1 MGYIPFIRSNLRFLC
16 FGFFLVF
23 VGNYGQTFFISV
35 FGGELRQAFSLDHT
49 QYSFYYSLATLI
61 SGFSLMLIGGRLD
74 TSSLRQFTIWV
85 LVGTLAATLV
95 MATAVS
101 VWMLF
106 LGFLMIRFCGQGLTG
121 HTAFTSMA
129 RYYDANRGKAIS
141 TAAMGMPVGELI
153 LPLAA
158 AASIAAFGW
167 RETWL
172 ILAALLVCIFVPVI
186 LWSLGDARV
195 SQPIEQA
202 SASASPSQGKSS
214 DGQSIHWTRGQVIKD
229 QQFWFALLAILAPAA
244 IITGVFFHQ
253 VFWAESRGWSLA
265 ALASSMV
272 LYGVTHAL
280 GSLFTGTLVD
290 RLGAFKVLRFYLL
303 PLFLATVCLLSD
315 SFIGWLAFMFLAGF
329 SVGASGPVIGS
340 LWPEV
345 YGTRHLGAIRSLVS
359 AIMVLS
365 TAITPIALGIMID
378 QQISIRLIMMILMTY
393 AFAAWMI
400 CQWIYRRNPL

>member
-1 MGYIPFIRSNLRFLC
+1 
-16 FGFFLVF
+16 
-23 VGNYGQTFFISV
+23 
-35 FGGELRQAFSLDHT
+35 
-49 QYSFYYSLATLI
+49 
-61 SGFSLMLIGGRLD
+61 
-74 TSSLRQFTIWV
+74 
-85 LVGTLAATLV
+85 
-95 MATAVS
+95 
-101 VWMLF
+101 
-106 LGFLMIRFCGQGLTG
+106 
-121 HTAFTSMA
+121 
-129 RYYDANRGKAIS
+129 
-141 TAAMGMPVGELI
+141 MPVGELI

-172 ILAALLVCIFVPVI
+172 ILAALLVFIFVPVI
-186 LWSLGDARV
+186 IWSLGDARV

-202 SASASPSQGKSS
+202 SVSASPSQDKLS
-214 DGQSIHWTRGQVIKD
+214 DGQSTHWTRGQVIKD
-229 QQFWFALLAILAPAA
+229 KQFWFALLAILAPAA

-253 VFWAESRGWSLA
+253 VFWAETRGWSLA

-303 PLFLATVCLLSD
+303 PLLLATVCLLSD
-315 SFIGWLAFMFLAGF
+315 SFSGWLAFMFLAGF

-365 TAITPIALGIMID
+365 TAITPIALGVMID
-378 QQISIRLIMMILMTY
+378 LQISITQIMSILMAY
-393 AFAAWMI
+393 AFVAWMI
-400 CQWIYRRNPL
+400 CQWIYRRNPLFENQVEK